1 MRYVTQRN
9 RENKM
14 EKDLKK
20 VDMKYEYL
28 PQALIS
34 SLKENLIKIP
44 SVDYR
49 TKNNFIKCVALIYRK
64 QISDGLGYFGF
75 AALGSAYW
83 KKVFGNDYRK
93 KVLEPLLELRIIQA
107 QDFGYRN
114 FDTKDSLKAKIKGN
128 VGIRYRINPELFSDE
143 CEVIYY
149 NTNNKLIPIEKAEPN
164 SSKDSKQV
172 SSFNNELTVGIYRE
186 KALEYIEAC
195 TESIVKEY
203 LKPDIAANYPD
214 DYIIGCHIWQNH
226 TINTVYLTV
235 QAAKQYAEKRNLK
248 LFYFKDSFF
257 IANAEEFLKQKADF
271 LRYNYLREVS
281 KVGKLQLQNRRS
293 LVNLRLH
300 NYLVNFPSHL
310 LPYISL
316 NNRTIVQFDL
326 TTSQFLLL
334 ANLINVYLS
343 VGGEA
348 LMKRFKHK
356 QTQAYL
362 KKFIAVLDK
371 NGDVMPKK
379 GIEIKF
385 KSPPILSNS
394 DISLFIQD
402 VFFDDFY
409 TVVQKH
415 LNLADRDI
423 AKQTLFTL
431 LFRKNTKSN
440 KLIERLQER
449 YPLTISIINEFKGKS
464 IAEQK
469 NTDKLNSDDNNL
481 AIFLQCVESEIF
493 IDNILFPIR
502 ESRIPCFSR
511 HDSICV
517 ASGYEELVEEK
528 IKLVFSDLGFQ
539 LKLKSQE
546 MFYEIYS
553 DDELEESGFNDCI
566 VNLQDEID
574 FVDKNCCRFS
584 EDSFKDRDNQRLE
597 FEDNNEIS
605 PELFDMLWKV
615 GIRDDYSDVVG
626 VDMLHELLQ
635 VPFLN
640 KKQKNIIENEIE
652 NMRIGMSFFQNET
665 NEVIGRIAQY
675 YQNIFN

>member
-1 MRYVTQRN
+1 
-9 RENKM
+9 M
-14 EKDLKK
+14 EKDLTK
-20 VDMKYEYL
+20 VTRKYEYL
-28 PQALIS
+28 PETLIS
-34 SLKENLIKIP
+34 SVRENLFNLP
-44 SVDYR
+44 SIDYR
-49 TKNNFIKCVALIYRK
+49 TKNNFIKCVGIIFHK
-64 QISDGLGYFGF
+64 QIADGLGKFGF
-75 AALGSAYW
+75 VALGSAYW
-83 KKVFGNDYRK
+83 KKVFGNAYHK
-93 KVLEPLLELRIIQA
+93 KVLEPLLEMKIIQA
-107 QDFGYRN
+107 KDFGCRN
-114 FDTKDSLKAKIKGN
+114 SNTRDSLNAKIKGN
-128 VGIRYRINPELFSDE
+128 VGIRYRINPELFEDE
-143 CEVIYY
+143 CEVLYY
-149 NTNNKLIPIEKAEPN
+149 FNNNSIASLKKEESNTF
-164 SSKDSKQV
+164 KDSKQLN
-172 SSFNNELTVGIYRE
+172 SGNNKLNVGIYRE
-186 KALEYIEAC
+186 KVLEYIKAFSEN
-195 TESIVKEY
+195 IVNKY
-203 LKPDIAANYPD
+203 YKPDVVENYPD
-214 DYIIGCHIWQNH
+214 DYIIGCHIWINN

-235 QAAKQYAEKRNLK
+235 QAAKQYAEKRNLQ

-257 IANAEEFLKQKADF
+257 IADAREFLKQKADF

-281 KVGKLQLQNRRS
+281 KISKLQLQDRRS
-293 LVNLRLH
+293 SVNLRLH

-310 LPYISL
+310 LLYISL

-326 TTSQFLLL
+326 KTSQFLLL
-334 ANLINVYLS
+334 ANLINVYLNE
-343 VGGEA
+343 GGKA
-348 LMKRFKHK
+348 LIKRFKYK

-362 KKFIAVLDK
+362 RRFIAVLDRNSK
-371 NGDVMPKK
+371 MMPKK
-379 GIEIKF
+379 GIDF
-385 KSPPILSNS
+385 KAKNPVILSNS
-394 DISLFIQD
+394 DILLFILN

-431 LFRKNTKSN
+431 LFRKNNKSN
-440 KLIERLQER
+440 KLIEMLCER
-449 YPLTISIINEFKGKS
+449 YPTLIAIIAEFKNKS
-464 IAEQK
+464 MNEEK
-469 NTDKLNSDDNNL
+469 KTDEYNSDDNNL

-493 IDNILFPIR
+493 IDNILVQLR
-502 ESRIPCFSR
+502 LAGIPCFSR

-517 ASGYEELVEEK
+517 ASGYEEAVEEK

-584 EDSFKDRDNQRLE
+584 EDSFKDRNNQRLE
-597 FEDNNEIS
+597 FEGNNEIS
-605 PELFDMLWKV
+605 PELFDMLLEV

-640 KKQKNIIENEIE
+640 KKQRNIFENEIE